1 MEKKFGAETKKI
13 GNADET
19 KIINDDFKDHQDS
32 LNMSSIEREIEENRL
47 REHYIEQ
54 PLQEHALETFDVARS
69 AICIA
74 GDNQKDLKRNSK
86 PYKVKSFQSSNLTPS
101 PISPILQ
108 HEHNK
113 SLELTKEILHSANNA
128 KPQKFRTVGLEQDK
142 YTNL

>member
-1 MEKKFGAETKKI
+1 MENINNTKASEKNVKFSSI
-13 GNADET
+13 

-74 GDNQKDLKRNSK
+74 GDNQKDLKR
-86 PYKVKSFQSSNLTPS
+86 
-101 PISPILQ
+101 
-108 HEHNK
+108 
-113 SLELTKEILHSANNA
+113 
-128 KPQKFRTVGLEQDK
+128 R
-142 YTNL
+142 

>member
-1 MEKKFGAETKKI
+1 MEKKFDAKTTKI
-13 GNADET
+13 GNAEET
-19 KIINDDFKDHQDS
+19 KTINGDFKDHEDS
-32 LNMSSIEREIEENRL
+32 LNMSSIEREIEENKL

-74 GDNQKDLKRNSK
+74 GDNQKDFKCNSR
-86 PYKVKSFQSSNLTPS
+86 PVKVKSIQSKPV
-101 PISPILQ
+101 SPILHQ
-108 HEHNK
+108 EQNK
-113 SLELTKEILHSANNA
+113 SFELTKEIGHSVNNA